1 MTEGSEFPAPAGDEP
16 SAGPDAPG
24 TPAGSGTA
32 AGSEAPAAAADASAE
47 SPASRSAP
55 TASAAPVLAR
65 GHLHP
70 AILLLRLVDALRQA
84 VFPVV
89 FGLALRSTA
98 VLVAGVVLFVVHLGY
113 ALARYLTLEYTLT
126 GDELRVREGLLE
138 RQERRIP
145 LDRIQDL
152 GFESTILR
160 RALGL
165 AVVLVET
172 ASGRGVE
179 ARLDALSRDQAEHL
193 REVLLAARCHLA
205 RQPSAATGPADDPAA
220 RQQSEPESA
229 ALAPP
234 LPEPEWIVHR
244 STAGELLLR
253 GVTDL
258 RLSAF
263 VVTGFAALQFADQF
277 GLFARLAGV
286 AKSARDWLL
295 QFPPVVVGA
304 ILLGLLLVVMAL
316 GVVTSTLG
324 NLVQF
329 HGFTLAL
336 RGFVLQRRFGL
347 LTTRQKTLPQA
358 RIQRVTLEQPWLRRL
373 LGVAVVKAD
382 SAGGSRSDG
391 EDVASGWD
399 VVVPLARLD
408 RAHALLPA
416 LLPGLERE
424 TFAWQRGSPRLVLRT
439 ALQGVLL
446 AAITIP
452 FVAVHTGTMALLLLL
467 LIPLWALLGVLVWRN
482 LGFGLGSAFLTLQH
496 GVIGRT
502 IAYLPTAKVQAVVLR
517 QGPFAQLLGLA
528 DLTVFVAGG
537 SPTRLPDLTIADARA
552 LAAAIAERAAVAAA
566 ADWR

>member
-1 MTEGSEFPAPAGDEP
+1 MTDGSELPAPAGDP
-16 SAGPDAPG
+16 SPIVPEAAPAPAATVDPDAAPAPA
-24 TPAGSGTA
+24 TPQ
-32 AGSEAPAAAADASAE
+32 PAAAA
-47 SPASRSAP
+47 P
-55 TASAAPVLAR
+55 APVLAR

-70 AILLLRLVDALRQA
+70 AILLLRLIDALRQA

-98 VLVAGVVLFVVHLGY
+98 VLIAGVVLFVLHLGY

-193 REVLLAARCHLA
+193 REVLLAARSRIA
-205 RQPSAATGPADDPAA
+205 RPPTAGTGPSDDPPAPPTA
-220 RQQSEPESA
+220 ESVPA
-229 ALAPP
+229 SLAPA

-336 RGFVLQRRFGL
+336 RGSVLQRRFGL

-399 VVVPLARLD
+399 VVVPLLRLD
-408 RAHALLPA
+408 RAHAMLPA

-446 AAITIP
+446 AAVTTP
-452 FVAVHTGTMALLLLL
+452 FVAVHTGAMALLLLL

-482 LGFGLGSAFLTLQH
+482 LGFGLGDAFLTLQH

-552 LAAAIAERAAVAAA
+552 LAGAIAERAATAAA
-566 ADWR
+566 HDWR

>member
-1 MTEGSEFPAPAGDEP
+1 MTDGSELPAPAGDPPPIVPEATP
-16 SAGPDAPG
+16 APDATVDP
-24 TPAGSGTA
+24 TA
-32 AGSEAPAAAADASAE
+32 AP
-47 SPASRSAP
+47 
-55 TASAAPVLAR
+55 APVLAR

-70 AILLLRLVDALRQA
+70 AILLLRLVEALRQA

-98 VLVAGVVLFVVHLGY
+98 VLIAGVVLFVLHLGY

-126 GDELRVREGLLE
+126 ADELRVREGLLE

-165 AVVLVET
+165 SVVLVET

-193 REVLLAARCHLA
+193 REVLLAARGHLA
-205 RQPSAATGPADDPAA
+205 RPSAAATAPSDDPAA
-220 RQQSEPESA
+220 PA
-229 ALAPP
+229 PAPLAPP
-234 LPEPEWIVHR
+234 RPEPEWIVHR

-263 VVTGFAALQFADQF
+263 VVTGFAALQFADQL

-304 ILLGLLLVVMAL
+304 ILLGLLLLVMAF

-336 RGFVLQRRFGL
+336 RGPVLQRRFGL

-424 TFAWQRGSPRLVLRT
+424 TFAWQRGSKRLVLRT

-446 AAITIP
+446 AAITTP
-452 FVAVHTGTMALLLLL
+452 FLAVHTGAVALLLLL
-467 LIPLWALLGVLVWRN
+467 LIPLCALLGVLVWRN
-482 LGFGLGSAFLTLQH
+482 LGFGLGDAFLTLQH

-537 SPTRLPDLTIADARA
+537 SPTRLPDLTLADARA
-552 LAAAIAERAAVAAA
+552 LAAAIAERAATAAA
-566 ADWR
+566 LDWRPGPERTQPHSR